1 MYFQGFGMMPSV
13 AQVYLMEVVKESKKT
28 VYGTIFAISISF
40 GITLSYILGYLMRDY
55 ESVCW
60 SFASITLILMVCV
73 FVLPESPVWLL
84 QTGQYQQASCSAKK
98 LWGAEYQL
106 EIGQDREVRWTKN
119 FKSSYFISTLYE
131 ELHWIF
137 NTEYCYHQ

>member
-1 MYFQGFGMMPSV
+1 MDDYYEYFQGFGMMPSV

-28 VYGTIFAISISF
+28 AYGTIFAISISF
-40 GITLSYILGYLMRDY
+40 GITLSYILGYLMPDY

-73 FVLPESPVWLL
+73 FLLPESPVWLL

-98 LWGAEYQL
+98 LWGAEY
-106 EIGQDREVRWTKN
+106 EFGIGQNREVRLFTN
-119 FKSSYFISTLYE
+119 FNSL
-131 ELHWIF
+131 
-137 NTEYCYHQ
+137 

>member
-1 MYFQGFGMMPSV
+1 MCFQGFGMMPSV

-28 VYGTIFAISISF
+28 AYGTIFAISISF
-40 GITLSYILGYLMRDY
+40 GITLSYILGYLMPDY

-98 LWGAEYQL
+98 LWGAEN
-106 EIGQDREVRWTKN
+106 EFGIGQNREVSLFRI
-119 FKSSYFISTLYE
+119 FKSSQVILWEISLNIKHRI
-131 ELHWIF
+131 LLS
-137 NTEYCYHQ
+137 

>member
-1 MYFQGFGMMPSV
+1 MMPSV

-28 VYGTIFAISISF
+28 AYGTIFAISISF
-40 GITLSYILGYLMRDY
+40 GITLSYILGYLMPDY

-60 SFASITLILMVCV
+60 NFASITLILMVCV

-98 LWGAEYQL
+98 LWGAEYEFGIRQN
-106 EIGQDREVRWTKN
+106 REVR
-119 FKSSYFISTLYE
+119 
-131 ELHWIF
+131 
-137 NTEYCYHQ
+137 